1 MPMPARGCER
11 FSRSGRRV
19 LAEQGISHEVVF
31 HQRAARIVD
40 GEVFVS
46 RRRIYLMRHGSVDY
60 FLEDGTPVPPNDVA
74 LNTEG
79 RRQAD
84 AAGALFAGSGV
95 NFDRVVV
102 SGLPR
107 TVETAR
113 RVLEAH
119 GGSVP
124 ELEVDTALQE
134 IRGGRLA
141 DIPRDRI
148 QDAFL
153 GAFRG
158 GRDVEAQRFLGG
170 ESVGELLD
178 RVLPSFERW
187 LADPS
192 WTCLL
197 MVLHGG
203 VNRALLSRALA
214 GERAF
219 FGRME
224 QAPACINVLE
234 VGSNEAIV
242 RAINL
247 APTQWLHE
255 RERYTTMEKLLA
267 QYQRVALPT

>member
-1 MPMPARGCER
+1 M
-11 FSRSGRRV
+11 SV
-19 LAEQGISHEVVF
+19 
-31 HQRAARIVD
+31 
-40 GEVFVS
+40 

-60 FLEDGTPVPPNDVA
+60 FLEDGTPVPPDDVR

-84 AAGALFAGSGV
+84 AAGALFAGCGV
-95 NFDRVVV
+95 RFDRAVV

-107 TVETAR
+107 TVETAT
-113 RVLEAH
+113 RVLSAQTATA
-119 GGSVP
+119 P
-124 ELEVDTALQE
+124 ALDIDPALQE
-134 IRGGRLA
+134 IRSGRLA
-141 DIPRDRI
+141 DIPRENVR
-148 QDAFL
+148 DAFL
-153 GAFRG
+153 GAFRTG
-158 GRDVEAQRFLGG
+158 PGIEAQRFLGG

-187 LADPS
+187 LADTS

-234 VGSNEAIV
+234 VGDNEAIV
-242 RAINL
+242 RAVNL

-267 QYQRVALPT
+267 QYQRITLPV